1 MLEGFHYKQIVDL
14 SVPLKSLDTPIYPGY
29 PQPLRT
35 NFTTLRD
42 DGYQSYVWTF
52 VEHTSTHVDAPVHMV
67 KRGEAVDKMPLSQYV
82 GQGAVL
88 DFSRKKAR
96 YAIKAKDIA
105 RALSAS
111 RARDFFGPGWIVLF
125 FTGYT
130 AKDRTQRWIEH
141 PDLTKDACK
150 FLIERKVKAVGF
162 DAPSPDHAPFQAHK
176 TLLPKGIVIFEN
188 LANLQKLLKK
198 QFLFVGTPLKLVGGT
213 ASPCRPVALIM

>member
-1 MLEGFHYKQIVDL
+1 MLEGFPYRQVVDL

-67 KRGEAVDKMPLSQYV
+67 KGGKAVDRMPLSQYV
-82 GQGAVL
+82 GQGVVL

-96 YAIKAKDIA
+96 YAIRAKDIA
-105 RALSAS
+105 RALSVS
-111 RARDFFGPGWIVLF
+111 RARNFFGSERIVLF

-130 AKDRTQRWIEH
+130 GKDRTQRWMEH
-141 PDLTKDACK
+141 PDLTKDACE
-150 FLIERKVKAVGF
+150 FLLENKVKAVGF
-162 DAPSPDHAPFQAHK
+162 DAPSPDHAPFDAHK
-176 TLLPKGIVIFEN
+176 TLLPKGVVIFEN
-188 LANLQKLLKK
+188 LANLQKLLNKR
-198 QFLFVGTPLKLVGGT
+198 FIFVGTPLKLVGGT
-213 ASPCRPVALIM
+213 ASPCRPVALLK